1 MRNFENI
8 PKGGNLSR
16 AIPRGMVCGFQSTI
30 SPAKKFWSHIIAQA
44 VNRCVSC
51 AKSLRKR
58 MGIFSGLCPKAY
70 PDEYEKRMRR
80 YLHEIKTGLLTRICD
95 PPEEIGLYEEIYLL
109 CPACLGFIP
118 PPLRSFL
125 CMCDFSGK
133 PSACFVCARRSIR
146 MNLRLP
152 RSPFAP
158 ARRSKYFARAGMELT
173 RAAPFQCVAD
183 ARRRRP
189 VLGRFR
195 TAACTPC

>member
-133 PSACFVCARRSIR
+133 TLRMFCLCPPEHPDEFAASAFALCPGATVEIFCAR
-146 MNLRLP
+146 
-152 RSPFAP
+152 
-158 ARRSKYFARAGMELT
+158 GDG
-173 RAAPFQCVAD
+173 AD
-183 ARRRRP
+183 AGCPFSMR
-189 VLGRFR
+189 GG
-195 TAACTPC
+195 C